1 MPVIN
6 LVLLCSKCTLPCPAL
21 ILSACATVRPCRGRY
36 ENTKGASLPGSRAF
50 LLAPAAQ
57 LPVGSFPVRSGHDQ
71 NTDSSSLTPAR
82 STSVNVSAILRSIS
96 MWTNT
101 VPSQASRLESRPF
114 PWVFCVIPGSCGCCL
129 YVLFLYPLEF
139 YVPP

>member
-36 ENTKGASLPGSRAF
+36 ENTEGASLPGSRAF

-82 STSVNVSAILRSIS
+82 STSVTVSAILRSIS
-96 MWTNT
+96 MWTNP
-101 VPSQASRLESRPF
+101 VPSLRHPGWKADHFRGFSVSSREVVDAAF
-114 PWVFCVIPGSCGCCL
+114 MYYSCIL
-129 YVLFLYPLEF
+129 
-139 YVPP
+139 